1 MANFKRLEV
10 KMQIRIKVDEFLEV
24 LNKIKHIAKPEKV
37 YPVLS
42 NGIFET
48 INDKVQITAAS
59 LNNKVIIDAPAEIIE
74 PGKCLIDIAKLTAI
88 LGTLSGNALIEEK
101 DSVIWIKKDNTKCK
115 LEKTDLSAYPEDDL
129 FKFGN
134 PDMTINISVKDLFE
148 ALKKS
153 ENFSDHNSSGILNGI
168 NINVSECIAKFAA
181 TDGNK
186 LAFIIK
192 CTSGPDV
199 NANIIIPAFSV
210 NSLLQ
215 LLPSEGDA
223 AILLSKN
230 ICKFEFENI
239 KFYTCLI
246 EGQYPK
252 VEQLIPKES
261 TTEFSVNKTELK
273 NALDRIGVVEV
284 KDDKY
289 VVMFTVKGSLMTV
302 EAKDYKSNDVLALE
316 EKSGEDISFK
326 LNRYFLM
333 TVLNALSGNF
343 VKFKLTTPRSAIL
356 FPDKENKFMI
366 MPMT

>member
-1 MANFKRLEV
+1 MGNFKRLEV

-24 LNKIKHIAKPEKV
+24 LNKIKHIAKSEKT

-48 INDKVQITAAS
+48 GNDKVQITVAS

-88 LGTLSGNALIEEK
+88 LATLSGNVLIEEK
-101 DSVIWIKKDNTKCK
+101 DSIIWIKKDNTKCK
-115 LEKTDLSAYPEDDL
+115 LEKTDLSVYPEDL
-129 FKFGN
+129 FRFGYA
-134 PDMTINISVKDLFE
+134 DITINIAAKDLFE
-148 ALKKS
+148 AFKKS
-153 ENFSDHNSSGILNGI
+153 KKFSDYNSSGILNGI
-168 NINVSECIAKFAA
+168 NINVSESIVKFAA

-186 LAFIIK
+186 LAYIIK
-192 CTSGPDV
+192 CTSSSDV
-199 NANIIIPAFSV
+199 NTNIIIPAFSV

-223 AILLSKN
+223 AILLSKD

-239 KFYTCLI
+239 KFYTRLI
-246 EGQYPK
+246 EGQFPK
-252 VEQLIPKES
+252 VEQLIPQKS
-261 TTEFSVNKTELK
+261 TTEFSVNKEELK

-284 KDDKY
+284 KDDKC

-302 EAKDYKSNDVLALE
+302 EAKDYKSNDVLTLE

-326 LNRYFLM
+326 LNRCFLM
-333 TVLNALSGNF
+333 TVLNVLSGNF

>member
-115 LEKTDLSAYPEDDL
+115 LEKTDLSAYPEDL
-129 FKFGN
+129 FRFG
-134 PDMTINISVKDLFE
+134 DADITINISVKDLFE

-153 ENFSDHNSSGILNGI
+153 EKFSDHNSSGILSGI
-168 NINVSECIAKFAA
+168 NINVSESIVKFAA

-186 LAFIIK
+186 LAYIIK
-192 CTSGPDV
+192 CTSSPDV
-199 NANIIIPAFSV
+199 NTNIIIPAFSV

-223 AILLSKN
+223 AILLSRD
-230 ICKFEFENI
+230 IGKFEFENI
-239 KFYTCLI
+239 KFYTRLI

-284 KDDKY
+284 KDDKC

>member
-1 MANFKRLEV
+1 MENLKRLEV

-42 NGIFET
+42 NGVFET

-59 LNNKVIIDAPAEIIE
+59 LNNKVIIDVPAEIIE

-115 LEKTDLSAYPEDDL
+115 LEKTDLSAYPEDL
-129 FKFGN
+129 FRFG
-134 PDMTINISVKDLFE
+134 DADITINISVKDLFE

-153 ENFSDHNSSGILNGI
+153 ENFSDHNSSRILNGI
-168 NINVSECIAKFAA
+168 NINISESIAKFAA

-186 LAFIIK
+186 LAYIIK
-192 CTSGPDV
+192 CTSSPDV
-199 NANIIIPAFSV
+199 NTNIIIPAFSV

-223 AILLSKN
+223 AILLSRD

-239 KFYTCLI
+239 KFYTRLI
-246 EGQYPK
+246 EGQFPK

-284 KDDKY
+284 KDDKC

-343 VKFKLTTPRSAIL
+343 VKFKLTTPRAAIL

>member
-48 INDKVQITAAS
+48 GNDKVQITAAS

-74 PGKCLIDIAKLTAI
+74 SGKCLIDIAKLTAI
-88 LGTLSGNALIEEK
+88 LETLSGNALIEEK

-115 LEKTDLSAYPEDDL
+115 LEKTDLSAYPEDL
-129 FKFGN
+129 FRFG
-134 PDMTINISVKDLFE
+134 DADITINISVKDLFE

-153 ENFSDHNSSGILNGI
+153 EKFSDHNSSEILSGI
-168 NINVSECIAKFAA
+168 NINVSESIVKFAA

-186 LAFIIK
+186 LAYIIK
-192 CTSGPDV
+192 CTSSPDV
-199 NANIIIPAFSV
+199 NTNIIIPAFSV

-223 AILLSKN
+223 AILLSRD

-239 KFYTCLI
+239 KFYTRLI

-284 KDDKY
+284 KDDKC